1 MPARAWGFESLSR
14 RMLIGLVGK
23 PSAGKSTFFN
33 AATMASVPISPV
45 PFTTIEPNI
54 GTAYVRV
61 EDIGKEFGVK
71 SEPRQGYIENGIR
84 FVPFELMDVAG
95 LIPGASEGKG
105 LGNQFL
111 NDLSRADLLIH
122 VVDASGSTNEQGE
135 FVGIGKHDPLK
146 DVEFLEQEINL
157 WYASI
162 IERNKQKVERL
173 VRSGK
178 KEEEAIA
185 EIFSTF
191 KIDKDRAKQTINK
204 HGSIAQWNVEQVA
217 KEIRE
222 QTMPIIIAANKID
235 LKGAYDNYERI
246 KQKRIAIP
254 VSAEAELVLR
264 KASKAGLIKYVPGEK
279 DFEVIGNINK
289 DQENALEYIRKNVL
303 EKLGSTGVQ
312 DVLDSAVFDVLGY
325 IAVFPAGSKLEDSK
339 GRILP
344 DCFLMPK
351 GSTVYDFAA
360 KIHTDLAKKLLF
372 GVDARTKQRLAKD
385 HVLKHRD
392 AIEIVSAA

>member
-1 MPARAWGFESLSR
+1 
-14 RMLIGLVGK
+14 MLIGLVGK

-191 KIDKDRAKQTINK
+191 KIDKDLAKQTINK
-204 HGSIAQWNVEQVA
+204 HGSIAQWDIEQVA

-264 KASKAGLIKYVPGEK
+264 KAGKAGLIKYVPGEK
-279 DFEVIGNINK
+279 DFEVIGSINK
-289 DQENALEYIRKNVL
+289 DQENALEYIKKNVL

-312 DVLDSAVFDVLGY
+312 DVLDKAVFDVLGY

-339 GRILP
+339 GRVLP